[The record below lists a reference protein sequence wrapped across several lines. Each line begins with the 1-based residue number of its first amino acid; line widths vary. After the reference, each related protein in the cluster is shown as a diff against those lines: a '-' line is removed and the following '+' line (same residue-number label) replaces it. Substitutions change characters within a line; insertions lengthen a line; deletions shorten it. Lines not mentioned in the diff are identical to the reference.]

1 MSSSPG
7 PTLNDVA
14 LEAGVSRMTVSRVL
28 RDAGYAS
35 AETRARVLE
44 AVRKLEY
51 RPNPMVSAFMTYVRS
66 GTMPQNA
73 GVLAYLTSDH
83 RGQPWRTHRPF
94 VRFWQGASA
103 RAAELGYKLEEFSLR
118 QPGLSMA
125 RLSGILYARG
135 ISGLIVAPMT
145 SPHAHLNL
153 DWKKFSAVTI
163 GYSLL
168 KPALPR
174 VCNDQF
180 SSILI
185 AMRELWHLGYR
196 RIGLAIPQS
205 DDARVH
211 YHWSAGYL
219 SFYQRRGEQKFPR
232 PHLPEKW
239 NFEDVIP
246 WIRKQRVDAIVST
259 HVSMFERL
267 KLLGVRIPGDVG
279 LANLDWSED
288 VAHCAGIDQRPE
300 EIGEAAVD
308 LVVERVNHNRLG
320 LPERQRT
327 VHLPGVWLPG
337 RTVRRQRVC
346 DV

>member
-1 MSSSPG
+1 
-7 PTLNDVA
+7 
-14 LEAGVSRMTVSRVL
+14 MTVSRVL
-28 RDAGYAS
+28 RDAGYVS
-35 AETRARVLE
+35 AGTRARVLE
-44 AVRKLEY
+44 AVRQLEY

-66 GTMPQNA
+66 GAMPRNA

-83 RGQPWRTHRPF
+83 LGRSWRTHPPF
-94 VRFWQGASA
+94 VRFWNGAAA
-103 RAAELGYKLEEFSLR
+103 RAAELGYKLEEFPLR
-118 QPGLSMA
+118 QPGVSMA

-135 ISGLIVAPMT
+135 ITGLIVAPM
-145 SPHAHLNL
+145 SSAHAHLNL
-153 DWKKFSAVTI
+153 DWKKFSAVAI

-196 RIGLAIPQS
+196 RIGLAMPHS

-219 SFYQRRGEQKFPR
+219 SFYRRRGERRFPQ

-239 NFEDVIP
+239 DFDAVIR
-246 WIRKQRVDAIVST
+246 WVRKERIDAIVST
-259 HVSMFERL
+259 HISMLERL
-267 KLLGVRIPGDVG
+267 TLLGVRIPEDVG
-279 LANLDWSED
+279 LVNLDWSEELTS
-288 VAHCAGIDQRPE
+288 CASIDQRPE
-300 EIGEAAVD
+300 EIGEATVD

-320 LPERQRT
+320 IPDRQLT
-327 VHLPGVWLPG
+327 VNFPGVWRPG
-337 RTVRRQRVC
+337 ATVRRRNV
-346 DV
+346 

>member
-14 LEAGVSRMTVSRVL
+14 LAAGVSRMTVSRVL
-28 RDAGYAS
+28 RDSGYAS
-35 AETRARVLE
+35 EATRSRVLE

-66 GTMPQNA
+66 GTISQNA

-83 RGQPWRTHRPF
+83 REQPWRTHQPF
-94 VRFWQGASA
+94 VRFYNGAAA
-103 RAAELGYKLEEFSLR
+103 RAAELGFKLEEFPLR
-118 QPGLSMA
+118 QPGISMA

-135 ISGLIVAPMT
+135 ISGLIVAPM
-145 SPHAHLNL
+145 SSAHAHLNL
-153 DWKKFSAVTI
+153 DWKKFSAVAI

-196 RIGLAIPQS
+196 RIGLAMPQA

-219 SFYQRRGEQKFPR
+219 SFYQRRGERRFPQ
-232 PHLPEKW
+232 PYLPEKW
-239 NFEDVIP
+239 NFDEVIP

-259 HVSMFERL
+259 HISMLERL
-267 KLLGVRIPGDVG
+267 ELRGLRIPEEVG
-279 LANLDWSED
+279 LVNLDWLEELTS
-288 VAHCAGIDQRPE
+288 CSSIDQRPE

-308 LVVERVNHNRLG
+308 LVVERVNHNRIG
-320 LPERQRT
+320 IPDRQRT
-327 VHLPGVWLPG
+327 VNLPGVWRPG
-337 RTVRRQRVC
+337 RTVRRQSNV
-346 DV
+346 